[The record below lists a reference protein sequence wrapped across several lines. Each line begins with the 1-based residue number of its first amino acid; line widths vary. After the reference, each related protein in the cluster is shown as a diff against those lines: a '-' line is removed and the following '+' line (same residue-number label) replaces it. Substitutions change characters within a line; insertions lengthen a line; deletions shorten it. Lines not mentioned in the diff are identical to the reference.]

1 MKYRNLLA
9 CIAISGGLLIG
20 CDGGNKGDSAL
31 DTPKKDNNLKADS
44 VKSTLFQVGDEI
56 FSIPSPIQSAA
67 MLKNQGANFDI
78 ELLNS
83 PNKAPSYSTKFQQA
97 VNLGVYG
104 ADLGYVTIYEQTQN
118 ALSYL
123 NSTKKIAD
131 KLGVSGAFSPELI
144 ERFELNMG
152 DKDSMLVLVSEAY
165 RASDS
170 YLKNSERNDVGGLI
184 LAGGWIEALYYTS
197 QASKDLNNQSL
208 KNRIGEQ
215 KSSLE
220 NLIKLLQ
227 KYASQNG
234 EVADFVEELID
245 LYYMFDEVEI
255 TYTFVK
261 PSTDPDVKT
270 TTINSTSEIV
280 ITDEQI
286 TIITD
291 MIAQIRNNIIS

>member
-1 MKYRNLLA
+1 M
-9 CIAISGGLLIG
+9 LIG